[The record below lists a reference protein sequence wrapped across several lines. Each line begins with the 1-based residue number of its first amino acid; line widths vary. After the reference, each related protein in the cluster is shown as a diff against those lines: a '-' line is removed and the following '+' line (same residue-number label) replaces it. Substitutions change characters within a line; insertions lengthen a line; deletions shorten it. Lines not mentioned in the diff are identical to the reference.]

1 MIEKILIMAKK
12 KKSKRNK
19 SKSKSIQKPV
29 LKTTQN
35 SSNSKGLFFKIG
47 ILLVFLIAIYLLFFM
62 KDRAKLQQ
70 PQSPTP
76 NQVSSKPLT
85 EPQFKKEGELVF
97 LDKETKREI
106 KKIDIEIA
114 EKSLERQQGL
124 MYRKSMPDS
133 VGMLFIFEREEL
145 QSFWMK
151 DTYISLD
158 ILYVSEENEILTIYR
173 NTKPHSE
180 ESLYSY
186 KNSKYVVEVI
196 GGFCDNYK
204 IEEGDF
210 IRFEEL

>member
-1 MIEKILIMAKK
+1 VIEMAKK

-19 SKSKSIQKPV
+19 PKSKSTQKPV
-29 LKTTQN
+29 SKTPTK
-35 SSNSKGLFFKIG
+35 SSSSKGLFFKIG
-47 ILLVFLIAIYLLFFM
+47 IPLVFLLAVYLLYFT
-62 KDRAKLQQ
+62 KDKEKLQQ
-70 PQSPTP
+70 TQRPTP

-97 LDKETKREI
+97 LEKESQKEI
-106 KKIDIEIA
+106 RKIDIEIA

-158 ILYVSEENEILTIYR
+158 ILYVSEDNEIMTIYR
-173 NTKPHSE
+173 NTKPRSE
-180 ESLYSY
+180 ESLFSY

-196 GGFCDNYK
+196 GGFCDNFK
-204 IEEGDF
+204 IKEGDF
-210 IRFEEL
+210 IRFEKK